1 MKLCTSN
8 YKLQKMIQMKK
19 LSLLAAALLVA
30 STMAGAQTIPDA
42 VGPSDGNLKFNGTIN
57 PSCNLQN
64 FVDGAVVAN
73 INQTTMSSRLDGGAP
88 ATVRIRSNVNGYSL
102 VLGTPTL
109 SGPNGEEKD
118 VSFKLDPVGNGTDL
132 VGTVKAAFGAANGR
146 MLFDS
151 GIYNVVLNGEAF
163 KNTGAF
169 QAGVY
174 VLKVP
179 VTCVAAT

>member
-1 MKLCTSN
+1 
-8 YKLQKMIQMKK
+8 MKK

-42 VGPSDGNLKFNGTIN
+42 VGPSDGNLRFNGTIN
-57 PSCNLQN
+57 PSCNLQD
-64 FVDGAVVAN
+64 FADGAVVAN
-73 INQTTMSSRLDGGAP
+73 INQTNMSSRLDGGKP

-102 VLGTPTL
+102 VLGTPSLT
-109 SGPNGEEKD
+109 GPNGEEKD
-118 VSFKLDPVGNGTDL
+118 ISFKLDPVGNGTDL
-132 VGTVKAAFGAANGR
+132 DGNKIKSEFGATNGR

-151 GIYNVVLNGEAF
+151 GIYNIVLNGDAI

-174 VLKVP
+174 VLRVP